1 MLVARGAW
9 VVTRETI
16 KHSGLCNAGKMP
28 RGLPYVQHLVVLFGC
43 LCMQAR
49 ASVYVS
55 LCAYACVC
63 MMYLCK
69 QVCTCE
75 RTQTGQLPCM
85 YICLSACLSVFF
97 LCLSAGLS
105 DDLFVYLP
113 VRLLACLT
121 ACLHKDDVLL
131 STCADTSSVGN
142 VGPVRSFTA
151 HRGPSQPSAV
161 LHGRT
166 RSFTAERG
174 SSRMI
179 CVYIQDGS
187 TVHETLLGNKTGHR
201 ISQDI

>member
-1 MLVARGAW
+1 MCV
-9 VVTRETI
+9 
-16 KHSGLCNAGKMP
+16 
-28 RGLPYVQHLVVLFGC
+28 C
-43 LCMQAR
+43 LCVYDVFMQASMYVR
-49 ASVYVS
+49 THSDRTTALYVYLS
-55 LCAYACVC
+55 
-63 MMYLCK
+63 
-69 QVCTCE
+69 
-75 RTQTGQLPCM
+75 
-85 YICLSACLSVFF
+85 ICLSICLFF